1 MLDKLCNTAY
11 VREIYFAKI
20 VTSNPNHNENPK
32 QAQSLLTLIVFLCYD
47 LDKLGILM
55 DLLSFWTLYT
65 VKFEKA
71 EGKLILKNII
81 AP

>member
-1 MLDKLCNTAY
+1 MNY
-11 VREIYFAKI
+11 
-20 VTSNPNHNENPK
+20 SNHDVNPEK
-32 QAQSLLTLIVFLCYD
+32 AQSLLTLIVFLCYD

-71 EGKLILKNII
+71 EGMLIL
-81 AP
+81 

>member
-1 MLDKLCNTAY
+1 M
-11 VREIYFAKI
+11 
-20 VTSNPNHNENPK
+20 SNPDYHYKNPK
-32 QAQSLLTLIVFLCYD
+32 KAQSLLTLIVFLCYD

-81 AP
+81 AL